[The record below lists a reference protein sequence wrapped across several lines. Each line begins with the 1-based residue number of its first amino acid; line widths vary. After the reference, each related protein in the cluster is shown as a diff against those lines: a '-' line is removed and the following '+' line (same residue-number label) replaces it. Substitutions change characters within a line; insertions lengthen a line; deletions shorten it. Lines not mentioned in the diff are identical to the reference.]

1 LLRRAVINSIMCH
14 FEVSTE
20 AIEIAHLIRFSEY
33 FADELERLQTMAEEG
48 LVTIATDTIN
58 VTPRGRLLVRNIAM
72 VFDRYLSR
80 GEQRE
85 RFSKAI

>member
-1 LLRRAVINSIMCH
+1 MTGV
-14 FEVSTE
+14 
-20 AIEIAHLIRFSEY
+20 
-33 FADELERLQTMAEEG
+33 QTCA
-48 LVTIATDTIN
+48 LPIFN
-58 VTPRGRLLVRNIAM
+58 VTPLGRLLVRNIAM